1 MRKPVSSVM
10 VLVLLAVPLLGG
22 IIAIAY
28 AGDLC
33 LTFGTPPTG
42 TPPVTVVIQD
52 VGGGKDGKVKEINN
66 ELGKTNK
73 CKVFPAFFTSTNQFN
88 YGNPIATATM
98 CTNTSGTVRV
108 TVNYFGGAIATD
120 FPLPIPTTNGFTDIV
135 SIGGSNPPFGAN
147 VNIPTTAAVC
157 VPPVVPNP

>member
-33 LTFGTPPTG
+33 LTFGTPPAG
-42 TPPVTVVIQD
+42 TPPITVVIQD
-52 VGGGKDGKVKEINN
+52 VGGGKEGKVKEINN

-73 CKVFPAFFTSTNQFN
+73 CKVFPAFFTGPNNLSNSNQ
-88 YGNPIATATM
+88 IATATM
-98 CTNTSGTVRV
+98 CTNSSGTVRV
-108 TVNYFGGAIATD
+108 AVSYWGGALATD

-135 SIGGSNPPFGAN
+135 SFNTTLGQHLN
-147 VNIPTTAAVC
+147 VPTTAAVC
-157 VPPVVPNP
+157 VPAVVPNP